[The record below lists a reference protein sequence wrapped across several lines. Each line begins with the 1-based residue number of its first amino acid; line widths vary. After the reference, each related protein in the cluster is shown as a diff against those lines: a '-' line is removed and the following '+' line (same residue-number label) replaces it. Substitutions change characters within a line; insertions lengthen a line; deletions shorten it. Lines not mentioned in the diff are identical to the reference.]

1 MIDPQFTLRWVM
13 AVLSD
18 PASASVAYRETE
30 ASWQQS
36 FLQLTLPLYVLA
48 YIVAAIVALVTGGS
62 FLFGSLTIGIFIFS
76 LVWGLAW
83 TLVIAFIFDYLA
95 GVFGGRRGFDAAYA
109 LVALAII
116 PAAIGTAVNPL
127 PWLGWLLGLAAGIY
141 SLVLA
146 YRFLPLYLEIPEG
159 SRVKHFALSIAAALV
174 VNILVSLMLLP
185 VFGPAMMDSG
195 ADGTAPVT
203 GGMLGGFERQAEFAD
218 AASKDTYR
226 PPEDGRLTDRQVR
239 SYVDALGKTQVLR
252 ERLMESMKT
261 TGDSDPSLSEI
272 FSGVGGAVRL
282 STAEMEVVKSAG
294 GNWAEH
300 QWVGGQIE
308 TARIQQDLNET
319 TAHNYALFKKYQQE
333 IEALD

>member
-261 TGDSDPSLSEI
+261 SGDSDPSLSEI

>member
-127 PWLGWLLGLAAGIY
+127 PWLGWLLGLAASIY